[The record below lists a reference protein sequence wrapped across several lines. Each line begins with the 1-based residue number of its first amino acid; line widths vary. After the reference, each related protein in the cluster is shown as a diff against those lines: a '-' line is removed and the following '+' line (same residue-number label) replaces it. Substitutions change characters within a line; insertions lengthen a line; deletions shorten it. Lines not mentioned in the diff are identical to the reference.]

1 VANVFWWIFNVNHF
15 ETNFTLRK
23 WILIKFEVWHFCQQ
37 MSGFLLRPSAT
48 TCDQQVI
55 FEDLKLLPNMC
66 EQESHKS
73 LKYTRDYWK
82 IEKLTV
88 KIPIGEISAKGIF
101 RWGKLK
107 SAKIT
112 KMA

>member
-1 VANVFWWIFNVNHF
+1 
-15 ETNFTLRK
+15 
-23 WILIKFEVWHFCQQ
+23 